1 MGNNA
6 YLKLNFILMQSLVEE
21 LLDSREEMLRL
32 ILLGSL
38 GVFGVQGWASI
49 VGRAK

>member
-1 MGNNA
+1 MGNYA